1 MPYVSYVENA
11 YAGMKRWSS
20 YPEVFFK
27 IEIHC
32 TIYFLTSSEFSAVKI
47 DVLYSPHS
55 WGNVYHFSR

>member
-27 IEIHC
+27 IEIHF

-55 WGNVYHFSR
+55 